1 MKDTG
6 QGLVAA
12 SVRCFFRRRQLRPP
26 VAAPAASVDQGLQ
39 HVELDAHIRTV
50 IGFKILLELR
60 REKPRPVKLPCDNI
74 QPQL

>member
-6 QGLVAA
+6 QGLFTA

-26 VAAPAASVDQGLQ
+26 VAAPAAPVDHGLQ

-60 REKPRPVKLPCDNI
+60 HEKPRPVKLPCDNI